1 MNPNIKKLLL
11 TTFMVLSAVVLS
23 FAQITYK
30 KTVRTEGEDVSIT
43 ELAVNVRP
51 YDNFSTHRTRILAK
65 NGVEFAIT
73 FPESYQNLSI
83 VRNDTNILV
92 VGRKIKVIEPGH
104 LSFEFTYTENGVS
117 YICDILGDVNYY
129 GELES
134 NGKSIP
140 KTIYVVRDGKTMIS
154 GEQSESMKL
163 EVSDRF
169 PGVWWGFPV
178 SGLDTQTPTL
188 EKLEEF
194 EKTIFSDKKQI
205 SFGELLEIG
214 RQKGKLQNRQL
225 DIVVEFGDSSSN
237 TLPNWVPGGTSLQA
251 ITLVDART
259 YKVNLSQE
267 GQGTIS
273 VAKNEF
279 TAGESVALTA
289 QAAQGWQFDH
299 WEENGQ
305 HIGTA
310 NPLTFTMEAQ
320 HRTIKAVFIQ
330 IPKYTVTLQIVD
342 TKGAILARS
351 QQQRVQ
357 SGGSTTFQVPNL
369 PNTNFKG
376 WYHNGQLVGTE
387 NTYSLSNIT
396 QDETIQAVFEIP
408 VQTIALSVT
417 ELSLKVGERGELP
430 AVTITPDNASD
441 KSISWA
447 SDNEAIAKIEDGSV
461 VGVRSGTTQLIASS
475 VNGKTAVLKVVVSEV
490 QQYTVTLQIV
500 DTKGTILARSQQQR
514 VQSGGSTTFQ
524 VPNVA
529 NTNFKGWYHNG
540 QLVGTGNT
548 YSLSNITQDET
559 IQAVFEI
566 PVQTVALS
574 VTELSL
580 KVGERGEL
588 PTATVTPDNASD
600 KSIRWTSDNEAIA
613 KIEDGSVVAVSS
625 GTTQLIAS
633 SVNGKTAVLKVVVSE
648 VQKYTITLQIVDT
661 KGTILAR
668 SQQQRVVSGGSTTF
682 QVPNLPNTNFK
693 GWYHNGQLVG
703 TENTYSLSNITQDE
717 TIQAVF
723 EIPVQTVALSF
734 TEVSLKVG
742 ERGELPT
749 ATVTPD
755 NASDKTISWASDNEA
770 VAKIEDG
777 SVVAVSSGTTQ
788 LIASSVNGKTA
799 ALQVVVSEVQ
809 KYTITLQIVDT
820 KGTILARSQQQRV
833 VSGGSTTFQVP
844 NLPNTNFKGWYH
856 NGQLV
861 GTENTYSL
869 SNITQDET
877 IQAVFEIPIQTIA
890 LSVTELSLK
899 VGERGELPTAT
910 VTPDNASDKSIRWTS
925 DNEAVAK
932 IEDGSVVGV
941 RSGTTQL
948 IASSVNGKT
957 AVLKVVVSE
966 VQKYTVTLQIVDTK
980 GAILARSQQQRVES
994 GGSTTFQVPN
1004 VPNTNFK
1011 GWYHNGQLVGTEN
1024 TYSLSNITQ
1033 DETIQAVFE
1042 IPVQTV
1048 TLSFTELSLKVG
1060 ERGELPTATVTPDN
1074 ASDKSIRWASDNEAV
1089 AKIEDGSVVGVH
1101 SGTTQLIASSVNGK
1115 TAALQVVVSEVQQP
1129 QEPQQPQVIPVQS
1142 VTVTPASI
1150 TAKEGDAP
1158 LQLTATVLPAN
1169 ATSPT
1174 VSWQS
1179 ANEQVVKVDNNGKV
1193 TIIGAGETTIEA
1205 KAGEKTF
1212 TVQVKVAAQAPI
1224 APPAEEFPPYIKDFP
1239 TEITQGMA
1247 INIGQW
1253 EFLGDINASQI
1264 RYHFTDATGKVL
1276 GVAPAT
1282 LQANSLTFTQSGT
1295 FVLVATLPANTTG
1308 WTEVRFSIT
1317 VKIKN

>member
-1 MNPNIKKLLL
+1 MNTNIKKLLL
-11 TTFMVLSAVVLS
+11 TTFMALSAVVLS
-23 FAQITYK
+23 FAQTNYK
-30 KTVRTEGEDVSIT
+30 KTVRTEGENVSIT
-43 ELAVNVRP
+43 ELAVNKEP
-51 YDNFSTHRTRILAK
+51 YDLLEIKKTRILAK

-73 FPESYQNLSI
+73 FPDSYENLSI

-104 LSFEFTYTENGVS
+104 LSFKFTYTENGVS
-117 YICDILGDVNYY
+117 YTCDILGHVNYY
-129 GELES
+129 GELEYEGRS
-134 NGKSIP
+134 DLQAYPIEVKATNENDKL
-140 KTIYVVRDGKTMIS
+140 VVPN
-154 GEQSESMKL
+154 
-163 EVSDRF
+163 VF
-169 PGVWWGFPV
+169 PAKGWGFA
-178 SGLDTQTPTL
+178 TPNVQIPPKDLTEL
-188 EKLEEF
+188 AVWEE
-194 EKTIFSDKKQI
+194 TVFSEDREI
-205 SFGELLEIG
+205 SLKELLRVGAE
-214 RQKGKLQNRQL
+214 KGKLQNNKL
-225 DIVVEFGDSSSN
+225 EIVLEFGDVSAN
-237 TLPNWVPGGTSLQA
+237 TLMNGVPGGTSFQK

-259 YKVNLSQE
+259 YKMNLLQE
-267 GQGTIS
+267 GQGTVS

-279 TAGESVALTA
+279 AAGEAVVLSA
-289 QAAQGWQFDH
+289 QAAQGWQFSH

-320 HRTIKAVFIQ
+320 HRTIKAVFAQ

-342 TKGAILARS
+342 TKGGILARS

-369 PNTNFKG
+369 P
-376 WYHNGQLVGTE
+376 
-387 NTYSLSNIT
+387 
-396 QDETIQAVFEIP
+396 
-408 VQTIALSVT
+408 
-417 ELSLKVGERGELP
+417 
-430 AVTITPDNASD
+430 
-441 KSISWA
+441 
-447 SDNEAIAKIEDGSV
+447 
-461 VGVRSGTTQLIASS
+461 
-475 VNGKTAVLKVVVSEV
+475 
-490 QQYTVTLQIV
+490 
-500 DTKGTILARSQQQR
+500 
-514 VQSGGSTTFQ
+514 
-524 VPNVA
+524 

-574 VTELSL
+574 FTELSL

-588 PTATVTPDNASD
+588 PTATVTPNNASD
-600 KSIRWTSDNEAIA
+600 KTISWASDNEAIA
-613 KIEDGSVVAVSS
+613 KIEDGSVVGVSS

-633 SVNGKTAVLKVVVSE
+633 SANGKTAALQVVVSE

-668 SQQQRVVSGGSTTF
+668 SQQQRVQSGGSTTF

-693 GWYHNGQLVG
+693 GWYRNGQLVG

-734 TEVSLKVG
+734 TELSLKVG

-755 NASDKTISWASDNEA
+755 NASDKSIRWASDNEAIAKIEDGSVVGVSSGTTQLIASSVNGKTAALQVVVSEVQKYTVTLQIVDTKGTILARSQQQRVQSGGSTTFQVPNLPNTNFKGWYRNGQLVGTENTYSLSNITQDETIQAVFEIPVQTVALSFTELSLKIGERGELPTATVTPDNASDKSISWASDNEA

-777 SVVAVSSGTTQ
+777 SVVGVSSGTTQ

-833 VSGGSTTFQVP
+833 QSGGSTTFQVP
-844 NLPNTNFKGWYH
+844 NLPNTNFKGWY
-856 NGQLV
+856 
-861 GTENTYSL
+861 
-869 SNITQDET
+869 
-877 IQAVFEIPIQTIA
+877 
-890 LSVTELSLK
+890 
-899 VGERGELPTAT
+899 R
-910 VTPDNASDKSIRWTS
+910 
-925 DNEAVAK
+925 
-932 IEDGSVVGV
+932 
-941 RSGTTQL
+941 
-948 IASSVNGKT
+948 
-957 AVLKVVVSE
+957 
-966 VQKYTVTLQIVDTK
+966 
-980 GAILARSQQQRVES
+980 
-994 GGSTTFQVPN
+994 
-1004 VPNTNFK
+1004 
-1011 GWYHNGQLVGTEN
+1011 NGQLVGTEN

-1048 TLSFTELSLKVG
+1048 ALSFTELSLKVG
-1060 ERGELPTATVTPDN
+1060 ERGELPTATVTPNN
-1074 ASDKSIRWASDNEAV
+1074 ASDKTISWASDNEAI
-1089 AKIEDGSVVGVH
+1089 AKIEDGSVVGVS

-1129 QEPQQPQVIPVQS
+1129 QQPQHPQEPQQPQQPQVIPVQS

-1150 TAKEGDAP
+1150 TAKVGDAP
-1158 LQLTATVLPAN
+1158 IQLTATVLPAN
-1169 ATSPT
+1169 ATNPT
-1174 VSWQS
+1174 VSWKS
-1179 ANEQVVKVDNNGKV
+1179 NNEQVVKVDSNGRV
-1193 TIIGAGETTIEA
+1193 TIIAAGETTIEA

-1212 TVQVKVAAQAPI
+1212 TVQVKVAAAPPVT
-1224 APPAEEFPPYIKDFP
+1224 PPAEEFPPYIKDFP

-1253 EFLGDINASQI
+1253 EFLGNIDPLQI
-1264 RYHFTDATGKVL
+1264 RYHFTDANGKVL
-1276 GVAPAT
+1276 AVAPAT
-1282 LQANSLTFTQSGT
+1282 LQANSLTFTQSGN
-1295 FVLVATLPANTTG
+1295 FVLVATLPANTAG